1 MTFLGYP
8 RARGAPGIRN
18 TVAVIA
24 VELAVNPLAARIA
37 DEVRGAVPILH
48 KQGIGH
54 LAQDQDRIVRV
65 LRGWAQSPN
74 VGAALFVDIGYGML
88 PVDRVLD
95 GLDAAG
101 KPVSVIDVER
111 LGGLYRALEEGVR
124 LASAMAQDL
133 SEQRREPC
141 PVSDLTVALK
151 CAGSDTL
158 SALTA
163 NPACGAAVDRLVDA
177 GGAVLLCE
185 TPEMIGAEHLLA
197 ARAATPEVARQI
209 EALVVGLERDIQAL
223 GVDIRGAEP
232 VPANLEAGLTTLEE
246 KSLGA
251 IIKGGTRPI
260 QGVLDYGQPPL
271 RPGLHLMDTPAG
283 TDRVFSAAAA
293 AGAHLVV
300 GTAGAGPTNRTPVM
314 MGTDTVF
321 PSLPLLKVTSS
332 TRYAQ
337 DSPAAAD
344 VDAGPIARGEKS
356 VDEVGQE
363 IFQRIL
369 RTASGRLTVA
379 EVLGRIG
386 TQEIATRHALF

>member
-18 TVAVIA
+18 CVAVIA
-24 VELAVNPLAARIA
+24 VELAANPLAARIA
-37 DEVRGAVPILH
+37 DEVRGAAPVLH

-54 LAQDQDRIVRV
+54 LASDQDRIVRV
-65 LRGWAQSPN
+65 LRGWARNPN

-88 PVDRVLD
+88 PVDQILD
-95 GLDAAG
+95 GMDAAG
-101 KPVSVIDVER
+101 KPVEIIDVEK

-133 SEQRREPC
+133 SEQTREPC
-141 PVSDLTVALK
+141 PVGGLTVALK

-163 NPACGAAVDRLVDA
+163 NPACGAAVDRLMDA
-177 GGAVLLCE
+177 GGVAFLCE

-197 ARAATPEVARQI
+197 ARAATPEIARQI
-209 EALVVGLERDIQAL
+209 EALVRGLEETIRAL

-232 VPANLEAGLTTLEE
+232 VPANIEAGLTTLEE

-251 IIKGGTRPI
+251 IMKGGTRPI
-260 QGVLDYGQPPL
+260 RGVLDYGQPP
-271 RPGLHLMDTPAG
+271 RSPGLHLMDTPAG
-283 TDRVFSAAAA
+283 TDKVFSGVAA

-321 PSLPLLKVTSS
+321 PFLPLLKVTSS
-332 TRYAQ
+332 PRYAR
-337 DSPAAAD
+337 DFTATAD
-344 VDAGPIARGEKS
+344 VDAGPIARGEKTIQ
-356 VDEVGQE
+356 EVGEE
-363 IFQRIL
+363 IYHRIL
-369 RTASGRLTVA
+369 RTASGRLTA
-379 EVLGRIG
+379 SETLGRIG
-386 TQEIATRHALF
+386 TQEIATHYALF